1 VTSSSAAPPL
11 LPLVENPDDPLV
23 REQFDKLAAGS
34 GILNLHRMMAHA
46 PALMKASGDMALA
59 FRHETKLPRAI
70 AELAILRAAQV
81 LDAPYVWARHVPLAR
96 DCGVTAQQM
105 NALASWPDSTAFT
118 PVQKAALGFAEKA
131 VQRLPFDDSGAAAPL
146 HGARDRRACDGRRVL
161 CVDRDLRQSPG
172 GARREGVNPPFN
184 PIKIQHPAMR
194 RGIG

>member
-1 VTSSSAAPPL
+1 MTSSGATPPL

-23 REQFDKLAAGS
+23 RGQFDKLAAGS

-59 FRHETKLPRAI
+59 FRRDTALPRAI

-105 NALASWPDSTAFT
+105 SEIASWPDSTAFT
-118 PVQKAALGFAEKA
+118 PAQKAAFGFAEKA
-131 VQRLPFDDSGAAAPL
+131 VRHLPLDQSAAAEL
-146 HGARDRRACDGRRVL
+146 RRHFT
-161 CVDRDLRQSPG
+161 P
-172 GARREGVNPPFN
+172 REIVELAMVVGFYASTAVF
-184 PIKIQHPAMR
+184 IKALAVPAEKA
-194 RGIG
+194 